1 MRISEKQLQMLMVI
15 LQDAQKNI
23 VGLFS
28 YDLET
33 RNKLLN
39 EIMNQQSTELKD
51 INQNKDEVE
60 S

>member
-39 EIMNQQSTELKD
+39 HIINQQDTELKD
-51 INQNKDEVE
+51 INQNKNE
-60 S
+60 

>member
-1 MRISEKQLQMLMVI
+1 MKISEKQLQMLMVI

-28 YDLET
+28 YDLDT

-39 EIMNQQSTELKD
+39 EIINQQDNEIREID
-51 INQNKDEVE
+51 
-60 S
+60 

>member
-51 INQNKDEVE
+51 INQNNDE
-60 S
+60 